1 MKIIPGIACV
11 CMILASSALGQDPQ
25 QKIKAAPPVS
35 NTINLIPTV
44 DQILNKYVEAVGG
57 KTATEKLKTRMT
69 KSSFVL
75 SDGTRGSV
83 EIYAK

>member
-1 MKIIPGIACV
+1 MKIIPMIACV

-44 DQILNKYVEAVGG
+44 DQRLNK
-57 KTATEKLKTRMT
+57 
-69 KSSFVL
+69 
-75 SDGTRGSV
+75 
-83 EIYAK
+83 